1 MGDSSFCF
9 LPFQRSIVLIWTV
22 SRSLYT
28 FNYCKSQRFCLCRL
42 YWPIFTIKTKKLK
55 YCLLI
60 HLKTMINSYVI
71 KNILKI
77 KNSQEEWH
85 CFTFLY
91 ISFIS
96 GFTKDSWILISA
108 YAFNQLYYMSWR
120 LWKSLLYIQEN
131 ENEKGKYCL
140 CIIIKIV
147 LISKD
152 SPENGPDQTLRT
164 STLGDGS

>member
-1 MGDSSFCF
+1 MKRNKICKKLNLILVSVQQMGDSSFCF
-9 LPFQRSIVLIWTV
+9 LPFQRSTVLIWVV

-42 YWPIFTIKTKKLK
+42 CWPIFIIKTEKLK

-60 HLKTMINSYVI
+60 HLNTMINPSYVI

-96 GFTKDSWILISA
+96 GFTEDSYILISA

-120 LWKSLLYIQEN
+120 LWKSLLYIHERMKMKKAN
-131 ENEKGKYCL
+131 TVF
-140 CIIIKIV
+140 V
-147 LISKD
+147 LLSK
-152 SPENGPDQTLRT
+152 
-164 STLGDGS
+164 